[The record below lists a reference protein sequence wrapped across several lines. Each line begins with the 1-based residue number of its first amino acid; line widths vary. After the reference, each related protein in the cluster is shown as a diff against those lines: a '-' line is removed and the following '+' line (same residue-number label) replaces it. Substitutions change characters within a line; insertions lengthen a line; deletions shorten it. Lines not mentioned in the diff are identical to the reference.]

1 MKTIEVTAT
10 FTVRFP
16 WDVND
21 EQFKQLEAGKAR
33 LEDLV
38 DDSHAYHLLS
48 SEGDVD
54 WDWDFHEPKPKKGKR
69 KRKAKAR

>member
-16 WDVND
+16 WNIDD
-21 EQFKQLEAGKAR
+21 TQFKQLEAGKAR

-38 DDSHAYHLLS
+38 DVSHAYHLLS

-54 WDWDFHEPKPKKGKR
+54 WDWDPAPKPKKR